1 MSTISR
7 LQVGLE
13 YPVYRE
19 GLALISKYHIRS
31 SDTLTLKKD
40 DTDEHNRI
48 LQLID
53 VWVGNQII
61 RIGHVHFLITD
72 FVDYAT
78 PHLEETLEILEAR
91 HEKRILIGDFNIT
104 PSKRQ
109 VCYGKMTI
117 NLLPSCPMSLDY
129 CY

>member
-13 YPVYRE
+13 YPVYRK

-61 RIGHVHFLITD
+61 RIGHVHFSITG

-78 PHLEETLEILEAR
+78 PHLEETSMLWENGY
-91 HEKRILIGDFNIT
+91 KST
-104 PSKRQ
+104 TVVPY
-109 VCYGKMTI
+109 VT
-117 NLLPSCPMSLDY
+117 
-129 CY
+129 